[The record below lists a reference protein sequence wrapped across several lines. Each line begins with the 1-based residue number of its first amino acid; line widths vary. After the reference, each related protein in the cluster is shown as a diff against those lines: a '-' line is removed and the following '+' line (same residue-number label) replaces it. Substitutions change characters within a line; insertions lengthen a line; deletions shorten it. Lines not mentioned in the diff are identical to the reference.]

1 MRKIVLS
8 TNIAETSITI
18 DDIVFVV
25 DCGKAKE
32 KTYDA
37 VNKLCCLL
45 PTWVSCASVRQR
57 RKGRQGEG
65 RQVLPRVHQGAP
77 RQSDGAVQLPEI
89 LRTPE
94 ELCLQIKSLQLGN
107 IEMFLGR
114 PWSPPTCCPST
125 TRWSCWR

>member
-1 MRKIVLS
+1 MPTANSRRSSPTPPPGVRKIVLS

-45 PTWVSCASVRQR
+45 PTWVSQ
-57 RKGRQGEG
+57 
-65 RQVLPRVHQGAP
+65 PR
-77 RQSDGAVQLPEI
+77 
-89 LRTPE
+89 
-94 ELCLQIKSLQLGN
+94 
-107 IEMFLGR
+107 
-114 PWSPPTCCPST
+114 
-125 TRWSCWR
+125 